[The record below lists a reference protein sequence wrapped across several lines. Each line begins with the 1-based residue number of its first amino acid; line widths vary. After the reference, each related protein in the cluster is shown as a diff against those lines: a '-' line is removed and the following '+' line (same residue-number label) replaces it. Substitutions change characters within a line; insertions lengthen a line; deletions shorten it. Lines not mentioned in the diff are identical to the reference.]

1 MLWRNAKTVLPNFF
15 GQEALLALKI
25 FMEPQSIKIHMVKIK
40 YCGAH
45 SCVSKMEGISQ
56 EHLIVCSGNEF
67 IVLK

>member
-1 MLWRNAKTVLPNFF
+1 
-15 GQEALLALKI
+15 
-25 FMEPQSIKIHMVKIK
+25 MEPQSIKIHMVKIK

-67 IVLK
+67 IVLKWCLWWHVWSVQRKFCTCFGLSFLES